1 MEERIKFWKTKTRRN
16 ASSISKI
23 KVNLKYPPDIGEYA
37 DIKMHSKINEI
48 LISIEN
54 YNKISKSTAAKLIK
68 EEKLKNAKENII
80 ISLREDLEYHKK
92 IKKHYLL
99 YKQYATDICNY
110 YKQNFD
116 EILKYKSDLATDLG
130 DFVTVVEAFEDQINQ
145 CKKDREIMIKTNN
158 DILKYKNQEKQKMN
172 DKINKLNYDLEVQ
185 KIELDKINAT
195 LNDYHS
201 QNDNYIDKLNTNE
214 LDHIQRYEIL
224 EEKYNKLQSQYE
236 VYFNMEIKRRK
247 MELDYQNE
255 NLCRD
260 EKDKIDLVL
269 QDKIVQNNFL
279 KEIANEIKNQINEIE
294 ILNQKT
300 AEEEK
305 MIRFLGKAFYKKFK
319 QRHAKDNE
327 KSKEKNLNKSKS
339 RSKINIR
346 AEKSKSRSKSKSK
359 SRSKS
364 KGKPENKTTGK
375 VTMTKNPGLSIL
387 VNQFDFKN
395 KNKNNFTSTSNISN
409 NKINVF
415 DNNIKDTFYTS
426 YKNTRN
432 NKFSSTTTGTA

>member
-1 MEERIKFWKTKTRRN
+1 MKEKIKYWRKNTKRN

-23 KVNLKYPPDIGEYA
+23 KVTCNLPPSPGEYTETK
-37 DIKMHSKINEI
+37 IKSRINEI
-48 LISIEN
+48 LNSFSS
-54 YNKISKSTAAKLIK
+54 YNKNSQSTAAKLIK
-68 EEKLKNAKENII
+68 KEHLKNAKESVIL
-80 ISLREDLEYHKK
+80 SLREDLEYHKK

-346 AEKSKSRSKSKSK
+346 AEKSRSQSKSK